1 MDCSTPGFPVLHLP
15 ELAQTHVHWVGDAI
29 QPSILCRPLL
39 LLPSI
44 FPRIRVFSSES
55 VLLIRWPKYWE
66 FQLQHQSFQWIFRT
80 HTLYDWLVWSP
91 CNPRDSQESSPMTQ
105 FKSIHSLFC
114 FVLFFFFSIHSL
126 VLSFLYGLEVQL
138 SHPYMTTGKTIALTM
153 STFVSKVTS
162 LPFNVLSVLCLV
174 TQSCPTLY
182 DPPGSSFHRDSPGK
196 NTGVDCRALLQGTFP
211 IQGSNPYLLC
221 LLHCQVRSLLLMPI
235 RKPKQ
240 IVQKSILQ

>member
-1 MDCSTPGFPVLHLP
+1 
-15 ELAQTHVHWVGDAI
+15 
-29 QPSILCRPLL
+29 
-39 LLPSI
+39 
-44 FPRIRVFSSES
+44 
-55 VLLIRWPKYWE
+55 
-66 FQLQHQSFQWIFRT
+66 
-80 HTLYDWLVWSP
+80 
-91 CNPRDSQESSPMTQ
+91 MTQ

-114 FVLFFFFSIHSL
+114 FVLFCFFSIHSL

-211 IQGSNPYLLC
+211 IQGLNPGLP
-221 LLHCQVRSLLLMPI
+221 HCRQILYWLSHLRSPRILEWVACPFSRGSSWPRNQTGSPALQMDFLPA
-235 RKPKQ
+235 Q
-240 IVQKSILQ
+240 LQGKSLVAV